1 MTLTDVA
8 PRTSRDSRRRPDS
21 NWCTRLCRPLPNH
34 SATAPCRGPW
44 YPGCLT
50 ESGVRASALPAR
62 QLGAS
67 CERPVRLERLEAQVA
82 TSPDDRSGSVDESR
96 ALLN

>member
-8 PRTSRDSRRRPDS
+8 ARTSPDPRRRPDS

-50 ESGVRASALPAR
+50 EPGVRASALPAR
-62 QLGAS
+62 KLGAG

-82 TSPDDRSGSVDESR
+82 TRPDDRSGSVDESR